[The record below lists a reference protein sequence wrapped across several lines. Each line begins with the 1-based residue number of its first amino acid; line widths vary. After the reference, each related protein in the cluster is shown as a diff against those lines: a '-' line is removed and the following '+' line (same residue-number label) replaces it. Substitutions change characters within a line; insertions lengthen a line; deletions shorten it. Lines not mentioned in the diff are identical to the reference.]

1 MKNSNVPQRNTISN
15 EMKVDL
21 NVFGALVLDWIRGHV
36 HSTDIVAEDNCSTGQ
51 GSVELLEK
59 LAEPTSFSNG
69 VGNASILRFGAGTG
83 DGMLTLG

>member
-1 MKNSNVPQRNTISN
+1 MQNADVPQRNTISN

-36 HSTDIVAEDNCSTGQ
+36 HSTDIVAEDNCSTEQ

-59 LAEPTSFSNG
+59 LAEQL
-69 VGNASILRFGAGTG
+69 ASATALATPRYSASALERETVC
-83 DGMLTLG
+83 

>member
-1 MKNSNVPQRNTISN
+1 MQNADVPQRNTISN
-15 EMKVDL
+15 KMKVDL

-36 HSTDIVAEDNCSTGQ
+36 HNTNIIAEDNCSTRQ

-69 VGNASILRFGAGTG
+69 FGNASILRFSAGTG